1 MGGFNMQKRYQNIHS
16 GFLSGLCLAGGVMTL
31 PLLSPEVNAQ
41 VLEEIIVTAR
51 KRAEVMQDVPVSV
64 TAFSGNQLRN
74 AGVSNLKD
82 LGLQTPGLQIDQS
95 SAAQIWIRGIGQRDD
110 GSRID
115 SPVGVYIDG
124 LYIPRKDGQLLDLL
138 DVQSVQVLRGPQG
151 TLFGKN
157 TTAGAIV
164 LTTNGPETEFG
175 GFVDVRLGNYD
186 RQDFK
191 ATVNVPLIDDT
202 LLSKVTLGSI
212 SRDGYQK
219 NVTTGQEA
227 ASEDRKSAALQLTW
241 LPSDSL
247 SLDALAYYGDT
258 DEVQPTTN
266 CRFMVGSSYQ
276 GEDSLFGNRI
286 FPGDLVPVDA
296 YNNNDTPVREGFI
309 AQSKVFEDSCARSQA
324 LNKDYRTTSEH
335 RINFELENLL
345 LGLTV
350 EWEINDSLS
359 LKSITG
365 YGDQEKS
372 GNFGNP
378 DNDVT
383 DQVISSRYRSG
394 STFSDR
400 KHFSQEIQLNGTA
413 FDDRFTYTAGLFA
426 MKEEID
432 DGTDTQSGAPSGS
445 LLFEPIPVMLFNS
458 PSAET
463 ATYDLENTT
472 YAVFFQG
479 SYDLTDNLELT
490 AGLRWTSEK
499 REQTVDLAFI
509 DEDAYLDIAFG
520 AIEGV
525 PGILPLQALGI
536 GLVTDLDALMA
547 ADIFSLIAA
556 ELPRDASKQ
565 FVYELIPAEE
575 LVPDIDSDAE
585 ETWSEVTP
593 MLSLAYHLPDNMLED
608 AGVDSAMFYLSYG
621 EGFKSGTF
629 EPIGVDGQAT
639 VEPELVANYEFG
651 FKLDFLDTRMRLNGA
666 LFRTNFDDM
675 QLRQVVLDSSGTP
688 RVVLNNASETRIVG
702 GELEWSWAATDNLL
716 LIATTSYN
724 DYKYLDFEEQQFS
737 SRALFA
743 QQPLPVVDRS
753 DEPFAEVP
761 ELTYSL
767 AIQYTWDSRWGT
779 FIPRADYSYVDEIF
793 MGLDAGAGQNPGQST
808 FDDFGLLNLRLSWL
822 SPENR
827 FEGALYVTN
836 ATDEFY
842 YMGAAAVGDST
853 GSFQTTSGLPRMY
866 GLEFRYNF
874 F

>member
-1 MGGFNMQKRYQNIHS
+1 MQKRIQQLHS
-16 GFLSGLCLAGGVMTL
+16 VLLSGTCLTAAAVATTL
-31 PLLSPEVNAQ
+31 ASSGLSAQ
-41 VLEEIIVTAR
+41 VLEEVIVTAR

-64 TAFSGNQLRN
+64 TAFTGNQLRN
-74 AGVSNLKD
+74 AGITNLKD

-115 SPVGVYIDG
+115 APVGVYIDG

-164 LTTNGPETEFG
+164 LTTNGPEPEFN
-175 GFVDVRLGNYD
+175 GFVDVRLGNFN
-186 RQDFK
+186 RQDLK
-191 ATVNVPLIDDT
+191 ATVNVPLVGET

-219 NVTTGQEA
+219 NVTTGQEEA
-227 ASEDRKSAALQLTW
+227 TEDRKSAALQLTW
-241 LPSDSL
+241 LPSDSF

-258 DEVQPTTN
+258 DEVQPATN

-276 GEDSLFGNRI
+276 GEDSLFGNRV
-286 FPGDLVPVDA
+286 FPGDLIPVDA
-296 YNNNDTPVREGFI
+296 YNNNDTPVREGFV
-309 AQSKVFEDSCARSQA
+309 AQSKVFEDGCGRSAA
-324 LNKDYRTTSEH
+324 LDKDQRTTSEH
-335 RINFELENLL
+335 RINFKLENLL
-345 LGLTV
+345 LGLTM
-350 EWEINDSLS
+350 EWEINDNLS

-378 DNDVT
+378 DNEVT
-383 DQVISSRYRSG
+383 DEVISSRYRAG

-400 KHFSQEIQLNGTA
+400 QHFSQELQLNGTA

-426 MKEEID
+426 MQEDID

-445 LLFEPIPVMLFNS
+445 ILFVPNPIMVINDPT
-458 PSAET
+458 AERQ
-463 ATYDLENTT
+463 TYDLKNTT
-472 YAVFFQG
+472 YAAFFQG

-499 REQTVDLAFI
+499 REQTVDLEFL
-509 DEDAYLDIAFG
+509 DVDAYRDIAFG
-520 AIEGV
+520 AIAGA
-525 PGILPLQALGI
+525 PGILPLQDFGI
-536 GLVTDLDALMA
+536 GVITDLDALMA
-547 ADIFSLIAA
+547 ADIFSLIAD
-556 ELPRDASKQ
+556 ELPRDANSQ
-565 FVYELIPAEE
+565 FVYDLVPADQ
-575 LVPDIDSDAE
+575 LVPDIEDDVE
-585 ETWSEVTP
+585 ETWTEVTP
-593 MLSLAYHLPDNMLED
+593 MVSLAYHLPDSWLGD
-608 AGVDSAMFYLSYG
+608 SGVDSAMFYLSYG

-651 FKLDFLDTRMRLNGA
+651 FKLDFLDARMRLNGA

-675 QLRQVVLDSSGTP
+675 QLRQVLLDSGGTP
-688 RVVLNNASETRIVG
+688 RVVLNNASETRIIG

-716 LIATTSYN
+716 LIATGSYN
-724 DYKYLDFEEQQFS
+724 DYKYLDFEETQFS

-743 QQPLPVVDRS
+743 QQPLPIVDRS
-753 DEPFAEVP
+753 DETFAEVP

-767 AIQYTWDSRWGT
+767 GIQYTWDSAWGT
-779 FIPRADYSYVDEIF
+779 FVPRADYSYVDEIF
-793 MGLDAGAGQNPGQST
+793 MGLDAGAGQNPDQST
-808 FDDFGLLNLRLSWL
+808 FDDYFLLNLRVGWR
-822 SPENR
+822 SPEGS
-827 FEGALYVTN
+827 FEGSLYVNN

-853 GSFQTTSGLPRMY
+853 GAFQTTSGLPRMY